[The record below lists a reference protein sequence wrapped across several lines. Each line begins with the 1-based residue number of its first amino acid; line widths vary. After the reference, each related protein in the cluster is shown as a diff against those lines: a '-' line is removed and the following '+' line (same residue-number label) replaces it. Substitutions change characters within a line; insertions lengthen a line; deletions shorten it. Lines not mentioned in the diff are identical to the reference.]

1 MAKIISTSKFERM
14 LVTANAR
21 LEKTK
26 EKVEMYKA
34 RLENQVSKLSK
45 ITPDFADYSNSWD
58 FMKKYGEKAG
68 NLLYSY
74 QSNLDRINELQK
86 DIAYE
91 QRNIDNLK
99 AQIQRIND
107 ENSSLLDSTNIIVN
121 KFEEVLATYKVE
133 YMNAAIAN
141 CKKHYEYV
149 HANLDKW
156 KAIISKAKS
165 ELPWYYTSDNF
176 KYYSR
181 GYLKYENGIQYYR
194 WGHGDNEWKEVT
206 EDMQELYL
214 SYLRTKQ
221 SLKSDAVTYNNLN
234 DYLTKKKNDLIDDW
248 NAKILTVADK
258 CKKFGLNI
266 DKIKINV
273 DMKPITAGNID
284 MWITDGSDR
293 RIYARMIIAAE
304 YSDKVSAHIRFIVTE
319 KRM

>member
-1 MAKIISTSKFERM
+1 M
-14 LVTANAR
+14 
-21 LEKTK
+21 
-26 EKVEMYKA
+26 
-34 RLENQVSKLSK
+34 
-45 ITPDFADYSNSWD
+45 
-58 FMKKYGEKAG
+58 
-68 NLLYSY
+68 
-74 QSNLDRINELQK
+74 
-86 DIAYE
+86 
-91 QRNIDNLK
+91 
-99 AQIQRIND
+99 
-107 ENSSLLDSTNIIVN
+107 
-121 KFEEVLATYKVE
+121 
-133 YMNAAIAN
+133 
-141 CKKHYEYV
+141 
-149 HANLDKW
+149 
-156 KAIISKAKS
+156 
-165 ELPWYYTSDNF
+165 
-176 KYYSR
+176 
-181 GYLKYENGIQYYR
+181 KYENGIQYYR

-221 SLKSDAVTYNNLN
+221 SLKSDAVTYKNLN

-273 DMKPITAGNID
+273 DMKPITTGNID

>member
-141 CKKHYEYV
+141 YKKHYEYV

-156 KAIISKAKS
+156 KAIISKAKK

-176 KYYSR
+176 KYYSG

-206 EDMQELYL
+206 EEMQELYL

-221 SLKSDAVTYNNLN
+221 SLKSDAVTYKNLN

-273 DMKPITAGNID
+273 DMKPITSGNID